1 MKGLFKTIMYSMCIT
16 LVFQGCSE
24 DSDSTTES
32 VVDNTI
38 TTPTT
43 YEFASRF
50 NDNESSVSYTGQV
63 VRNVVIKDL
72 KSLAG
77 TSGSTEA
84 SLLDLYNNGGGSE
97 APILNPE
104 MREAWSEFDNT
115 SKLSNKIAQDDS
127 DLTSGIPLLGYN
139 KTPDAQMKEWFAA
152 VPNLVSYADGSSTR
166 LVQSADSL
174 ELNQMIGKGLIGV
187 VSYYQATSN
196 YLPKMEDDAASNS
209 AASGD
214 GKAYS
219 SMEHHWDE
227 AFGYFGAAKDYNTYT
242 DDAARKSSYDSNAD
256 GSIDYKSEYNFDWA
270 TYAAKRDIDCAST
283 CTMDNDFT
291 GTIMGAFLEGR
302 TLIHNEGSLDAIKAQ
317 RTIVVNAWEKM
328 IAANII
334 HYANDVSAKI
344 TAGNV
349 SIVHSWAEMRAF
361 AMALQYNQY
370 KLISDTDLATVV
382 NSLGTAPPAAA
393 DWITYKATLATAVT
407 ALQTAYSFDAANIA
421 AW

>member
-1 MKGLFKTIMYSMCIT
+1 MNNFIKTITYIMCLTFI
-16 LVFQGCSE
+16 FQGCSD
-24 DSDSTTES
+24 DSS
-32 VVDNTI
+32 VTGDDHDHALS
-38 TTPTT
+38 TPTT

-50 NDNESSVSYTGQV
+50 NDGESSVSYTGQV

-84 SLLDLYNNGGGSE
+84 SLLDLYNNGGESQ

-139 KTPDAQMKEWFAA
+139 KKPDVQMKEWFAA
-152 VPNLVSYADGSSTR
+152 VPSLVAANSDGSR
-166 LVQSADSL
+166 LVQASDSL
-174 ELNQMIGKGLIGV
+174 ELNQMIGKGLLGV

-196 YLPKMEDDAASNS
+196 YLPKMESDAASNS
-209 AASGD
+209 AASDD

-219 SMEHHWDE
+219 AMEHHWDE
-227 AFGYFGAAKDYNTYT
+227 AFGYFGAAKDYNTYA
-242 DDAARKSSYDSNAD
+242 DDTARKSSYDSNAD
-256 GSIDYKSEYNFDWA
+256 GKIDYTSEYNFAWA

-283 CTMDNDFT
+283 CTKDNDFT
-291 GTIMGAFLEGR
+291 GTIMDAFLEGR

-334 HYANDVSAKI
+334 HYAHDVISRMSDS
-344 TAGNV
+344 GNKQ
-349 SIVHSWAEMRAF
+349 ILHSWAEMRAF

-370 KLISDTDLATVV
+370 KEIADDKLSDIIT
-382 NSLGTAPPAAA
+382 NMGTAPPVPSTWS
-393 DWITYKATLATAVT
+393 DYSGELTTIISTLEE
-407 ALQTAYSFDAANIA
+407 AYTFDPANIA

>member
-84 SLLDLYNNGGGSE
+84 SLLDLYNNGGAST
-97 APILNPE
+97 AAILNPQ
-104 MREAWSEFDNT
+104 MQTAWSAFDNT

-152 VPNLVSYADGSSTR
+152 VPSLVAANSDGSR
-166 LVQSADSL
+166 LVQASDSL

-256 GSIDYKSEYNFDWA
+256 GSIDYKSEYNFAWA

-334 HYANDVSAKI
+334 HYAHDVISRMS
-344 TAGNV
+344 TSGNKQ
-349 SIVHSWAEMRAF
+349 ILHSWAEMRAF

-370 KLISDTDLATVV
+370 KLISDSDLSTIITDM
-382 NSLGTAPPAAA
+382 GTAPPAP
-393 DWITYKATLATAVT
+393 ATWSDYSTKLTTIVST
-407 ALQTAYSFDAANIA
+407 LKSAYSFDAANIT